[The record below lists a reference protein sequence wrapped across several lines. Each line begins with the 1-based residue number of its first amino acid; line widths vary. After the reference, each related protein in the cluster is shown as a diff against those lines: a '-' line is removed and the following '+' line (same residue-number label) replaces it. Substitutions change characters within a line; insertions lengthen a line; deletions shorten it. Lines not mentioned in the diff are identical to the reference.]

1 MPINSDKGRIDI
13 EARLPDNKPTTLTL
27 DPAIQFGSLQSVFD
41 GKRTLLIATS
51 NGAPQQ
57 LDELLGWLGGGNGR
71 WPGLDGRAIISV
83 PGQAP
88 VTVPNEPAAFAAP
101 QSDPGSGAGMYSWAW
116 WAAGGVVAVA
126 ALGALAILLSAR
138 KTS

>member
-1 MPINSDKGRIDI
+1 
-13 EARLPDNKPTTLTL
+13 
-27 DPAIQFGSLQSVFD
+27 
-41 GKRTLLIATS
+41 LIATS

-57 LDELLGWLGGGNGR
+57 LDELLGWLGGGSGR
-71 WPGLDGRAIISV
+71 WSGLDGRAIISV

-88 VTVPNEPAAFAAP
+88 VTVPNEPTALAAP
-101 QSDPGSGAGMYSWAW
+101 QADTGSAADKYSWAW
-116 WAAGGVVAVA
+116 WVAGGVVAAA